1 MTRHPPSSTLTDTL
15 FPNTTLFRSEAA
27 IALFDEI
34 FEDRPRLRDDA
45 VVGIG
50 IDDHRRLA
58 ERVNAGERRRSEH
71 RLRIA
76 FVAADLIR
84 QIEFRSEEHT
94 SELQSLIRISY
105 AVFCLKQQT
114 NKSYK
119 LYH

>member
-1 MTRHPPSSTLTDTL
+1 MRIIDWSSDVCSSDL
-15 FPNTTLFRSEAA
+15 
-27 IALFDEI
+27 LFDEI

-84 QIEFRSEEHT
+84 QIEFLEQPQHPLRARIFEMVDDDRHWPRTALIANRITPLRMPT
-94 SELQSLIRISY
+94 SP
-105 AVFCLKQQT
+105 A
-114 NKSYK
+114 
-119 LYH
+119 